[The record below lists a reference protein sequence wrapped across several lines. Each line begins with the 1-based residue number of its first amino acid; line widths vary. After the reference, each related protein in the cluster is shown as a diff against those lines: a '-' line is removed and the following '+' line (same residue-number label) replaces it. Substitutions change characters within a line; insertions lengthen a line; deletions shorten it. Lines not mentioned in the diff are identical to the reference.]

1 MNKNAQKECQKGWK
15 ERQYGYLTC
24 ENFVLYCRKPLAA
37 KEDTGLTYTGYEL
50 LWFFFFYAF
59 AGWVL
64 EVVFATFTNKKLANR
79 GFLNGPFC
87 PVYGLGMCF
96 LLVFFGGLLQ
106 NLFFLFVGSMVVTSL
121 LELLTGRLL
130 EKLYGRKWWD
140 YSDYKYNYGGYV
152 CLRFSLIWAAEAV
165 VLMRWLNPFVAQLI
179 RLIPPLVGRIVL
191 AVLTVMLACDFLVTT
206 KVVLMLKKRG
216 RRIQEF
222 TEGVNRFT
230 GRMGGAIAGL
240 IQRRMT
246 KAFPHL
252 READGLPAKKA
263 KEESG
268 VFAKG
273 CCFHKLVW
281 LFFIGAF
288 LGDITETIW
297 CYVTMGK
304 LMSRSSVVY
313 GPFSVVWGIAVVLLT
328 LLLDRYKDKPDRY
341 IFIFGTVVGGAYEYI
356 CSVFTELVFG
366 TVFWDYSH
374 LPFNLGGRINL
385 LFCFFWGIAAL
396 VWLKFVYP
404 FLSRL
409 IEKVPKKA
417 GTWLSFCF
425 VVFMILNM
433 AISALALSRYSE
445 RAAGKQA
452 ENGFE
457 RFLDEHYTDERM
469 ERIYPNA
476 KMTS

>member
-1 MNKNAQKECQKGWK
+1 MI
-15 ERQYGYLTC
+15 
-24 ENFVLYCRKPLAA
+24 
-37 KEDTGLTYTGYEL
+37 YTGYEL
-50 LWFFFFYAF
+50 LCFFFFYAF

-64 EVVFATFTNKKLANR
+64 EVVFAAFTNKKLANR

-87 PVYGLGMCF
+87 PVYGCGMVF
-96 LLVFFGGLLQ
+96 LLVFFGGLLH
-106 NLFFLFVGSMVVTSL
+106 NLFFLFLGSLVVTSL
-121 LELLTGRLL
+121 LELLTGKLL

-152 CLRFSLIWAAEAV
+152 CLRFSLIWAAGAV
-165 VLMRWLNPFVAQLI
+165 VLMRWVNPFVTSVI
-179 RLIPPLVGRIVL
+179 RLVPALVGRVVL
-191 AVLTVMLACDFLVTT
+191 IALVVLLVCDWLVTT
-206 KVVLMLKKRG
+206 KAVLRMKKQG
-216 RRIQEF
+216 RRIQEL
-222 TEGVNRFT
+222 TEGVNRLT
-230 GRMGGAIAGL
+230 GRMGGAIFGV
-240 IQRRMT
+240 IQKRMT
-246 KAFPHL
+246 RAFPNLWEEGTAPAAKDREKEAAEKAF
-252 READGLPAKKA
+252 AA
-263 KEESG
+263 
-268 VFAKG
+268 G

-297 CYVTMGK
+297 CLVTMRK
-304 LMSRSSVVY
+304 LMSRSSVIY
-313 GPFSVVWGIAVVLLT
+313 GPFSVVWGLAIVMLT

-341 IFIFGTVVGGAYEYI
+341 IFVFGTVVGGAYEYI

-409 IEKVPKKA
+409 IEKAPKRP
-417 GTWLSFCF
+417 GTWLSWVF
-425 VVFMILNM
+425 VVFMVCNM
-433 AISALALSRYSE
+433 AISALALARYSD
-445 RAAGKQA
+445 RAAGEPA

-457 RFLDEHYTDERM
+457 VFLDEHYTDERM
-469 ERIYPNA
+469 EKIYPNA

>member
-1 MNKNAQKECQKGWK
+1 MI
-15 ERQYGYLTC
+15 
-24 ENFVLYCRKPLAA
+24 
-37 KEDTGLTYTGYEL
+37 YTGYEL
-50 LWFFFFYAF
+50 LCFFFFYAF

-64 EVVFATFTNKKLANR
+64 EVVFAAFTNKKLANR

-87 PVYGLGMCF
+87 PVYGCGMVF
-96 LLVFFGGLLQ
+96 LLVFFGGLLH
-106 NLFFLFVGSMVVTSL
+106 NLFFLFLGSLVVTSL
-121 LELLTGRLL
+121 LELLTGKLL

-152 CLRFSLIWAAEAV
+152 CLRFSLIWAAGAV
-165 VLMRWLNPFVAQLI
+165 VLMRWVNPFVTSVI
-179 RLIPPLVGRIVL
+179 RLVPALVGRVVL
-191 AVLTVMLACDFLVTT
+191 IALVVLLVCDWLVTT
-206 KVVLMLKKRG
+206 KAVLRMKKQG
-216 RRIQEF
+216 RRIQEL
-222 TEGVNRFT
+222 TEGVNRLT
-230 GRMGGAIAGL
+230 GRMGGAIFGV
-240 IQRRMT
+240 IQKRMT
-246 KAFPHL
+246 RAFPNLREEGTAPAAKDREKEAAEKAF
-252 READGLPAKKA
+252 AA
-263 KEESG
+263 
-268 VFAKG
+268 G

-297 CYVTMGK
+297 CLVTMRK
-304 LMSRSSVVY
+304 LMSRSSVIY
-313 GPFSVVWGIAVVLLT
+313 GPFSVVWGLAIVMLT

-341 IFIFGTVVGGAYEYI
+341 IFVFGTVVGGAYEYI

-409 IEKVPKKA
+409 IEKVPKRL
-417 GTWLSFCF
+417 GTWLSWVF
-425 VVFMILNM
+425 VVFMVCNM
-433 AISALALSRYSE
+433 AISALALARYSD
-445 RAAGKQA
+445 RAAGEPA

-469 ERIYPNA
+469 EKIYPNA

>member
-1 MNKNAQKECQKGWK
+1 MI
-15 ERQYGYLTC
+15 
-24 ENFVLYCRKPLAA
+24 
-37 KEDTGLTYTGYEL
+37 YTGYEL
-50 LWFFFFYAF
+50 LCFFFFYAF

-64 EVVFATFTNKKLANR
+64 EVVFAAFTNKKLANR

-87 PVYGLGMCF
+87 PVYGCGMVF
-96 LLVFFGGLLQ
+96 LLVFFGGLLH
-106 NLFFLFVGSMVVTSL
+106 NLFFLFLGSLVVTSL
-121 LELLTGRLL
+121 LELLTGKLL

-152 CLRFSLIWAAEAV
+152 CLRFSLIWAAGAV
-165 VLMRWLNPFVAQLI
+165 VLMRWANPFVTSVI
-179 RLIPPLVGRIVL
+179 RLVPALVGRVVL
-191 AVLTVMLACDFLVTT
+191 IALVVLLVCDWLVTT
-206 KVVLMLKKRG
+206 KAVLRMKKQG
-216 RRIQEF
+216 RRIQEL
-222 TEGVNRFT
+222 TEGVNRLT
-230 GRMGGAIAGL
+230 GRMGGAIFGV
-240 IQRRMT
+240 IQKRMT
-246 KAFPHL
+246 RAFPNLREEGTAPAAKDREKEAAEKAF
-252 READGLPAKKA
+252 AA
-263 KEESG
+263 
-268 VFAKG
+268 G

-297 CYVTMGK
+297 CLVTMRK
-304 LMSRSSVVY
+304 LMSRSSVIY
-313 GPFSVVWGIAVVLLT
+313 GPFSVVWGLAIVMLT

-341 IFIFGTVVGGAYEYI
+341 IFVFGTVVGGAYEYI

-409 IEKVPKKA
+409 IEKVPKRP
-417 GTWLSFCF
+417 GTWLSWVF
-425 VVFMILNM
+425 VVFMVCNM
-433 AISALALSRYSE
+433 AISALALARYSD
-445 RAAGKQA
+445 RAAGEPA

-457 RFLDEHYTDERM
+457 VFLDEHYTDERM
-469 ERIYPNA
+469 EKIYPNA

>member
-1 MNKNAQKECQKGWK
+1 MI
-15 ERQYGYLTC
+15 
-24 ENFVLYCRKPLAA
+24 
-37 KEDTGLTYTGYEL
+37 YTGYEL
-50 LWFFFFYAF
+50 LCFFFFYAF

-64 EVVFATFTNKKLANR
+64 EVVFAAFTNKKLANR

-87 PVYGLGMCF
+87 PVYGCGMVF
-96 LLVFFGGLLQ
+96 LLVFFGGLLH
-106 NLFFLFVGSMVVTSL
+106 NLFFLFLGSLVVTSL
-121 LELLTGRLL
+121 LELLTGKLL

-152 CLRFSLIWAAEAV
+152 CLRFSLIWAAGAV
-165 VLMRWLNPFVAQLI
+165 VLMRWVNPFVTSVI
-179 RLIPPLVGRIVL
+179 RLVPALVGRVVL
-191 AVLTVMLACDFLVTT
+191 IALVVLLVCDWLVTT
-206 KVVLMLKKRG
+206 KAVLRMKKQG
-216 RRIQEF
+216 RRIQEL
-222 TEGVNRFT
+222 TEGVNRLT
-230 GRMGGAIAGL
+230 GRMGGAIFGV
-240 IQRRMT
+240 IQKRMT
-246 KAFPHL
+246 RAFPNLREEGTALAAKDREKEAAEKAF
-252 READGLPAKKA
+252 AA
-263 KEESG
+263 
-268 VFAKG
+268 G

-297 CYVTMGK
+297 CLVTMRK
-304 LMSRSSVVY
+304 LMSRSSVIY
-313 GPFSVVWGIAVVLLT
+313 GPFSVVWGLAIVMLT

-341 IFIFGTVVGGAYEYI
+341 IFVFGTVVGGAYEYI

-409 IEKVPKKA
+409 IEKVPKRL
-417 GTWLSFCF
+417 GTWLSWVF
-425 VVFMILNM
+425 VVFMVCNM
-433 AISALALSRYSE
+433 AISALALARYSD
-445 RAAGKQA
+445 RAAGEPA

-469 ERIYPNA
+469 EKIYPNA

>member
-1 MNKNAQKECQKGWK
+1 M
-15 ERQYGYLTC
+15 
-24 ENFVLYCRKPLAA
+24 
-37 KEDTGLTYTGYEL
+37 
-50 LWFFFFYAF
+50 
-59 AGWVL
+59 L
-64 EVVFATFTNKKLANR
+64 EVVFAAFTNKKLANR

-87 PVYGLGMCF
+87 PVYGCGMVF
-96 LLVFFGGLLQ
+96 LLVFFGGLLH
-106 NLFFLFVGSMVVTSL
+106 NLFFLFLGSLVVTSL
-121 LELLTGRLL
+121 LELLTGKLL

-152 CLRFSLIWAAEAV
+152 CLRFSLIWAAGAV
-165 VLMRWLNPFVAQLI
+165 VLMRWVNPFVISVI
-179 RLIPPLVGRIVL
+179 RLIPALVGR
-191 AVLTVMLACDFLVTT
+191 AVLIALVVLLVCDWLVTT
-206 KVVLMLKKRG
+206 KAVLRMKKQG
-216 RRIQEF
+216 RRIQEL
-222 TEGVNRFT
+222 TAGVNRLT
-230 GRMGGAIAGL
+230 GRMGGAIFGV
-240 IQRRMT
+240 IQKRMT
-246 KAFPHL
+246 KAFPNL
-252 READGLPAKKA
+252 REEGAALAAKDREKEAAEKA
-263 KEESG
+263 
-268 VFAKG
+268 FAAG
-273 CCFHKLVW
+273 CCFYKLVW

-297 CYVTMGK
+297 CLVTMRK
-304 LMSRSSVVY
+304 LMSRSSVIY
-313 GPFSVVWGIAVVLLT
+313 GPFSVVWGLAIVMLT

-341 IFIFGTVVGGAYEYI
+341 IFVFGTVVGGAYEYI

-409 IEKVPKKA
+409 IEKVPKRL
-417 GTWLSFCF
+417 GTWLSWVF
-425 VVFMILNM
+425 VVFMVCNM
-433 AISALALSRYSE
+433 AISALALARYSD
-445 RAAGKQA
+445 RAAGEPA

-469 ERIYPNA
+469 EKIYPNA

>member
-1 MNKNAQKECQKGWK
+1 MI
-15 ERQYGYLTC
+15 
-24 ENFVLYCRKPLAA
+24 
-37 KEDTGLTYTGYEL
+37 YTGYEL
-50 LWFFFFYAF
+50 LCFFFFYAF

-64 EVVFATFTNKKLANR
+64 EVVFAAFTNKKLANR

-87 PVYGLGMCF
+87 PVYGCGMVF
-96 LLVFFGGLLQ
+96 LLVFFGGLLH
-106 NLFFLFVGSMVVTSL
+106 NLFFLFLGSLVVTSL
-121 LELLTGRLL
+121 LELLTGKLL

-152 CLRFSLIWAAEAV
+152 CLRFSLIWAAGAV
-165 VLMRWLNPFVAQLI
+165 VLMRWVNPFVISVI
-179 RLIPPLVGRIVL
+179 RLIPALVGR
-191 AVLTVMLACDFLVTT
+191 AVLIALVVLLVCDWLVTT
-206 KVVLMLKKRG
+206 KAVLRMKKQG
-216 RRIQEF
+216 RRIQEL
-222 TEGVNRFT
+222 TEGVNRLT
-230 GRMGGAIAGL
+230 GRMGGAIFGV
-240 IQRRMT
+240 IQKRMT
-246 KAFPHL
+246 RAFPNLREEGAALAAKDREKEAAEKAF
-252 READGLPAKKA
+252 AA
-263 KEESG
+263 
-268 VFAKG
+268 G

-297 CYVTMGK
+297 CLVTMRK
-304 LMSRSSVVY
+304 LMSRSSVIY
-313 GPFSVVWGIAVVLLT
+313 GPFSVVWGLAIVMLT

-341 IFIFGTVVGGAYEYI
+341 IFMFGTVVGGAYEYI

-409 IEKVPKKA
+409 IEKVPKRL
-417 GTWLSFCF
+417 GTWLSWVF
-425 VVFMILNM
+425 VVFMVCNM
-433 AISALALSRYSE
+433 AISALALARYSD
-445 RAAGKQA
+445 RAAGEPA

-469 ERIYPNA
+469 EKIYPNA

>member
-1 MNKNAQKECQKGWK
+1 MI
-15 ERQYGYLTC
+15 
-24 ENFVLYCRKPLAA
+24 
-37 KEDTGLTYTGYEL
+37 YTGYEL
-50 LWFFFFYAF
+50 LCFFFFYAF

-64 EVVFATFTNKKLANR
+64 EVVFAAFTNKKLANR

-87 PVYGLGMCF
+87 PVYGCGMVF
-96 LLVFFGGLLQ
+96 LLVFFGGLLH
-106 NLFFLFVGSMVVTSL
+106 NLFFLFLGSLVVTSL
-121 LELLTGRLL
+121 LELLTGKLL

-152 CLRFSLIWAAEAV
+152 CLRFSLIWAAGAV
-165 VLMRWLNPFVAQLI
+165 VLMRWVNPFVTSVI
-179 RLIPPLVGRIVL
+179 RLVPALVGRVVL
-191 AVLTVMLACDFLVTT
+191 IALVVLLVCDWLVTT
-206 KVVLMLKKRG
+206 KAVLRMKKQG
-216 RRIQEF
+216 RRIQEL
-222 TEGVNRFT
+222 TEGVNRLT
-230 GRMGGAIAGL
+230 GRMGGAIFGV
-240 IQRRMT
+240 IQKRMT
-246 KAFPHL
+246 RAFPNLREEGTALAAKDREKEAAEKAF
-252 READGLPAKKA
+252 AA
-263 KEESG
+263 
-268 VFAKG
+268 G

-297 CYVTMGK
+297 CLVTMRK
-304 LMSRSSVVY
+304 LMSRSSVIY
-313 GPFSVVWGIAVVLLT
+313 GPFSVVWGLAIVMLT

-341 IFIFGTVVGGAYEYI
+341 IFVFGTVVGGAYEYI

-409 IEKVPKKA
+409 IEKVPKRP
-417 GTWLSFCF
+417 GTWLSWVF
-425 VVFMILNM
+425 VVFMVCNM
-433 AISALALSRYSE
+433 AISALALARYSD
-445 RAAGKQA
+445 RAAGEPA

-457 RFLDEHYTDERM
+457 VFLDEHYTDERM
-469 ERIYPNA
+469 EKIYPNA

>member
-1 MNKNAQKECQKGWK
+1 MI
-15 ERQYGYLTC
+15 
-24 ENFVLYCRKPLAA
+24 
-37 KEDTGLTYTGYEL
+37 YTGYEL
-50 LWFFFFYAF
+50 LCFFFFYAF

-64 EVVFATFTNKKLANR
+64 EVVFAAFTNKKLANR

-87 PVYGLGMCF
+87 PVYGCGMVF
-96 LLVFFGGLLQ
+96 LLVFFGGLLH
-106 NLFFLFVGSMVVTSL
+106 NLFFLFLGSLVVTSL
-121 LELLTGRLL
+121 LELLTGKLL

-152 CLRFSLIWAAEAV
+152 CLRFSLIWAAGAV
-165 VLMRWLNPFVAQLI
+165 VLMRWVNPFVTSVI
-179 RLIPPLVGRIVL
+179 RLVPALVGRVVL
-191 AVLTVMLACDFLVTT
+191 IALVVLLVCDWLVTT
-206 KVVLMLKKRG
+206 KAVLRMKKQG
-216 RRIQEF
+216 RRIQEL
-222 TEGVNRFT
+222 TEGVNRLT
-230 GRMGGAIAGL
+230 GRMGGAIFGV
-240 IQRRMT
+240 IQKRMT
-246 KAFPHL
+246 RAFPNLREEGTALAAKDREKEAAEKAF
-252 READGLPAKKA
+252 AA
-263 KEESG
+263 
-268 VFAKG
+268 G

-297 CYVTMGK
+297 CLVTMRK
-304 LMSRSSVVY
+304 LMSRSSVIY
-313 GPFSVVWGIAVVLLT
+313 GPFSVVWGLAIVMLT

-341 IFIFGTVVGGAYEYI
+341 IFVFGTVVGGAYEYI

-409 IEKVPKKA
+409 IEKVPKRL
-417 GTWLSFCF
+417 GTFLSWVF
-425 VVFMILNM
+425 VVFMVCNM
-433 AISALALSRYSE
+433 AISALALARYSD
-445 RAAGKQA
+445 RAAGEPA

-457 RFLDEHYTDERM
+457 VFLDEHYTDERM
-469 ERIYPNA
+469 EKIYPNA

>member
-1 MNKNAQKECQKGWK
+1 MI
-15 ERQYGYLTC
+15 
-24 ENFVLYCRKPLAA
+24 
-37 KEDTGLTYTGYEL
+37 YTGYEL
-50 LWFFFFYAF
+50 LCFFFFYAF

-64 EVVFATFTNKKLANR
+64 EVVFAAFTNKKLANR

-87 PVYGLGMCF
+87 PVYGCGMVF
-96 LLVFFGGLLQ
+96 LLVFFGGLLH
-106 NLFFLFVGSMVVTSL
+106 NLFFLFLGSLVVTSL
-121 LELLTGRLL
+121 LELLTGKLL

-152 CLRFSLIWAAEAV
+152 CLRFSLIWAAGAV
-165 VLMRWLNPFVAQLI
+165 VLMRWANPFVTSVI
-179 RLIPPLVGRIVL
+179 RLVPALVGRVVL
-191 AVLTVMLACDFLVTT
+191 IALVVLLVCDWLVTT
-206 KVVLMLKKRG
+206 KAVLRMKKQG
-216 RRIQEF
+216 RRIQEL
-222 TEGVNRFT
+222 TEGVNRLT
-230 GRMGGAIAGL
+230 GRMGGAIFGV
-240 IQRRMT
+240 IQKRMT
-246 KAFPHL
+246 RAFPNLREEGTALAAKDREKEAAEKAF
-252 READGLPAKKA
+252 AA
-263 KEESG
+263 
-268 VFAKG
+268 G

-297 CYVTMGK
+297 CLVTMRK
-304 LMSRSSVVY
+304 LMSRSSVIY
-313 GPFSVVWGIAVVLLT
+313 GPFSVVWGLAIVMLT

-341 IFIFGTVVGGAYEYI
+341 IFVFGTVVGGAYEYI

-409 IEKVPKKA
+409 IEKVPKRP
-417 GTWLSFCF
+417 GTWLSWVF
-425 VVFMILNM
+425 VVFMVCNM
-433 AISALALSRYSE
+433 AISALALARYSD
-445 RAAGKQA
+445 RAAGEPA

-469 ERIYPNA
+469 EKIYPNA

>member
-1 MNKNAQKECQKGWK
+1 MI
-15 ERQYGYLTC
+15 
-24 ENFVLYCRKPLAA
+24 
-37 KEDTGLTYTGYEL
+37 YTGYEL
-50 LWFFFFYAF
+50 LCFFFFYAF

-64 EVVFATFTNKKLANR
+64 EVVFAAFTNKKLANR

-87 PVYGLGMCF
+87 PVYGCGMVF
-96 LLVFFGGLLQ
+96 LLVFFGGLLH
-106 NLFFLFVGSMVVTSL
+106 NLFFLFLGSLVVTSL
-121 LELLTGRLL
+121 LELLTGKLM

-152 CLRFSLIWAAEAV
+152 CLRFSLIWAAGAV
-165 VLMRWLNPFVAQLI
+165 VLMRWVNPFVTSVI
-179 RLIPPLVGRIVL
+179 RLVPALVGRVVL
-191 AVLTVMLACDFLVTT
+191 IALVVLLVCDWLVTT
-206 KVVLMLKKRG
+206 KAVLRMKKQG
-216 RRIQEF
+216 RRIQEL
-222 TEGVNRFT
+222 TEGVNRLT
-230 GRMGGAIAGL
+230 GRMGGAIFGV
-240 IQRRMT
+240 IQKRMT
-246 KAFPHL
+246 RAFPNLREEGTALAAKDREKEAAEKAF
-252 READGLPAKKA
+252 AA
-263 KEESG
+263 
-268 VFAKG
+268 G

-297 CYVTMGK
+297 CLVTMRK
-304 LMSRSSVVY
+304 LMSRSSVIY
-313 GPFSVVWGIAVVLLT
+313 GPFSVVWGLAIVMLT

-341 IFIFGTVVGGAYEYI
+341 IFVFGTVVGGAYEYI

-409 IEKVPKKA
+409 IEKVPKRP
-417 GTWLSFCF
+417 GTWLSWVF
-425 VVFMILNM
+425 VVFMVCNM
-433 AISALALSRYSE
+433 AISALALARYSD
-445 RAAGKQA
+445 RAAGEPA

-469 ERIYPNA
+469 EKIYPNA

>member
-1 MNKNAQKECQKGWK
+1 MI
-15 ERQYGYLTC
+15 
-24 ENFVLYCRKPLAA
+24 
-37 KEDTGLTYTGYEL
+37 YTGYEL
-50 LWFFFFYAF
+50 LCFFFFYAF

-64 EVVFATFTNKKLANR
+64 EVVFAAFTNKKLANR

-87 PVYGLGMCF
+87 PVYGCGMVF
-96 LLVFFGGLLQ
+96 LLVFFGGLLH
-106 NLFFLFVGSMVVTSL
+106 NLFFLFLGSLVVTSL
-121 LELLTGRLL
+121 LELLTGKLL

-152 CLRFSLIWAAEAV
+152 CLRFSLIWAAGAV
-165 VLMRWLNPFVAQLI
+165 VLMRWVNPFVTSVI
-179 RLIPPLVGRIVL
+179 RLVPALVGRVVL
-191 AVLTVMLACDFLVTT
+191 IALVVLLVCDWLVTT
-206 KVVLMLKKRG
+206 KAVLRMKKQG
-216 RRIQEF
+216 RRIQEL
-222 TEGVNRFT
+222 TEGVNRLT
-230 GRMGGAIAGL
+230 GRMGGAIFGV
-240 IQRRMT
+240 IQKRMT
-246 KAFPHL
+246 RAFPNLREEGAALAAKDREKEAAEKAF
-252 READGLPAKKA
+252 AA
-263 KEESG
+263 
-268 VFAKG
+268 G

-297 CYVTMGK
+297 CLVTMRK
-304 LMSRSSVVY
+304 LMSRSSVIY
-313 GPFSVVWGIAVVLLT
+313 GPFSVVWGLAIVMLT

-341 IFIFGTVVGGAYEYI
+341 IFVFGTVVGGAYEYI

-409 IEKVPKKA
+409 IEKVPKRL
-417 GTWLSFCF
+417 GTWLSWVF
-425 VVFMILNM
+425 VVFMVCNM
-433 AISALALSRYSE
+433 AISALALARYSD
-445 RAAGKQA
+445 RAAGEPA

-469 ERIYPNA
+469 EKIYPNA

>member
-1 MNKNAQKECQKGWK
+1 MI
-15 ERQYGYLTC
+15 
-24 ENFVLYCRKPLAA
+24 
-37 KEDTGLTYTGYEL
+37 YTGYEL
-50 LWFFFFYAF
+50 LCFFFFYAF

-64 EVVFATFTNKKLANR
+64 EVMFAAFTNKKLANR

-87 PVYGLGMCF
+87 PVYGCGMVF
-96 LLVFFGGLLQ
+96 LLVFFGGLLH
-106 NLFFLFVGSMVVTSL
+106 NLFFLFLGSLVVTSL
-121 LELLTGRLL
+121 LELLTGKLM

-152 CLRFSLIWAAEAV
+152 CLRFSLIWAAGAV
-165 VLMRWLNPFVAQLI
+165 VLMRWVNPFVTSVI
-179 RLIPPLVGRIVL
+179 RLVPALVGRVVL
-191 AVLTVMLACDFLVTT
+191 IALVVLLVCDWLVTT
-206 KVVLMLKKRG
+206 KAVLRMKKQG
-216 RRIQEF
+216 RRIQEL
-222 TEGVNRFT
+222 TEGVNRLT
-230 GRMGGAIAGL
+230 GRMGGAIFGV
-240 IQRRMT
+240 IQKRMT
-246 KAFPHL
+246 RAFPNLREEGTALAAKDREKEAAEKAF
-252 READGLPAKKA
+252 AA
-263 KEESG
+263 
-268 VFAKG
+268 G

-297 CYVTMGK
+297 CLVTMRK
-304 LMSRSSVVY
+304 LMSRSSVIY
-313 GPFSVVWGIAVVLLT
+313 GPFSVVWGLAIVMLT

-341 IFIFGTVVGGAYEYI
+341 IFVFGTVVGGAYEYI

-409 IEKVPKKA
+409 IEKVPKRL
-417 GTWLSFCF
+417 GTWLSWVF
-425 VVFMILNM
+425 VVFMVCNM
-433 AISALALSRYSE
+433 AISALALARYSD
-445 RAAGKQA
+445 RAAGEPA

-469 ERIYPNA
+469 EKIYPNA

>member
-1 MNKNAQKECQKGWK
+1 MI
-15 ERQYGYLTC
+15 
-24 ENFVLYCRKPLAA
+24 
-37 KEDTGLTYTGYEL
+37 YTGYEL
-50 LWFFFFYAF
+50 LCFFFFYAF

-64 EVVFATFTNKKLANR
+64 EVVFAAFTNKKLANR

-87 PVYGLGMCF
+87 PVYGCGMVF
-96 LLVFFGGLLQ
+96 LLVFFGGLLH
-106 NLFFLFVGSMVVTSL
+106 NLFFLFLGSLVVTSL
-121 LELLTGRLL
+121 LELLTGKLM

-152 CLRFSLIWAAEAV
+152 CLRFSLIWAAGAV
-165 VLMRWLNPFVAQLI
+165 VLMRWVNPFVTSVI
-179 RLIPPLVGRIVL
+179 RLVPALVGRVVL
-191 AVLTVMLACDFLVTT
+191 IALVVLLVCDWLVTT
-206 KVVLMLKKRG
+206 KAVLRMKKQG
-216 RRIQEF
+216 RRIQEL
-222 TEGVNRFT
+222 TEGVNRLT
-230 GRMGGAIAGL
+230 GRMGGAIFGV
-240 IQRRMT
+240 IQKRMT
-246 KAFPHL
+246 RAFPNLREEGTAPAAKDREKEAAEKAF
-252 READGLPAKKA
+252 AA
-263 KEESG
+263 
-268 VFAKG
+268 G

-297 CYVTMGK
+297 CLVTMRK
-304 LMSRSSVVY
+304 LMSRSSVIY
-313 GPFSVVWGIAVVLLT
+313 GPFSVVWGLAIVMLT

-341 IFIFGTVVGGAYEYI
+341 IFVFGTVVGGAYEYI

-409 IEKVPKKA
+409 IEKVPKRL
-417 GTWLSFCF
+417 GTWLSWVF
-425 VVFMILNM
+425 VVFMVCNM
-433 AISALALSRYSE
+433 AISALALARYSD
-445 RAAGKQA
+445 RAAGEPA

-469 ERIYPNA
+469 EKIYPNA

>member
-1 MNKNAQKECQKGWK
+1 M
-15 ERQYGYLTC
+15 
-24 ENFVLYCRKPLAA
+24 
-37 KEDTGLTYTGYEL
+37 
-50 LWFFFFYAF
+50 
-59 AGWVL
+59 L
-64 EVVFATFTNKKLANR
+64 EVVFAAFTNKKLANR

-87 PVYGLGMCF
+87 PVYGCGMVF
-96 LLVFFGGLLQ
+96 LLVFFGGLLH
-106 NLFFLFVGSMVVTSL
+106 NLFFLFLGSLVVTSL
-121 LELLTGRLL
+121 LELLTGKLL

-152 CLRFSLIWAAEAV
+152 CLRFSLIWAAGAV
-165 VLMRWLNPFVAQLI
+165 VLMRWVNPFVTSVI
-179 RLIPPLVGRIVL
+179 RLVPALVGRVVL
-191 AVLTVMLACDFLVTT
+191 IALVVLLVCDWLVTT
-206 KVVLMLKKRG
+206 KAVLRMKKQG
-216 RRIQEF
+216 RRIQEL
-222 TEGVNRFT
+222 TEGVNRLT
-230 GRMGGAIAGL
+230 GRMGGAIFGV
-240 IQRRMT
+240 IQKRMT
-246 KAFPHL
+246 RAFPNLREEGTALAAKDREKEAAEKAF
-252 READGLPAKKA
+252 AA
-263 KEESG
+263 
-268 VFAKG
+268 G

-297 CYVTMGK
+297 CLVTMRK
-304 LMSRSSVVY
+304 LMSRSSVIY
-313 GPFSVVWGIAVVLLT
+313 GPFSVVWGLAIVMLT

-341 IFIFGTVVGGAYEYI
+341 IFVFGTVVGGAYEYI

-409 IEKVPKKA
+409 IEKVPKRL
-417 GTWLSFCF
+417 GTWLSWVF
-425 VVFMILNM
+425 VVFMVCNM
-433 AISALALSRYSE
+433 AISALALARYSD
-445 RAAGKQA
+445 RAAGEPA

-469 ERIYPNA
+469 EKIYPNA

>member
-1 MNKNAQKECQKGWK
+1 MI
-15 ERQYGYLTC
+15 
-24 ENFVLYCRKPLAA
+24 
-37 KEDTGLTYTGYEL
+37 YTGYEL
-50 LWFFFFYAF
+50 LCFFFFYAF

-64 EVVFATFTNKKLANR
+64 EVVFAAFTNKKLANR

-87 PVYGLGMCF
+87 PVYGCGMVF
-96 LLVFFGGLLQ
+96 LLVFFGGLLH
-106 NLFFLFVGSMVVTSL
+106 NLFFLFLGSLVVTSL
-121 LELLTGRLL
+121 LELLTGKLL

-152 CLRFSLIWAAEAV
+152 CLRFSLIWAAGAV
-165 VLMRWLNPFVAQLI
+165 VLMRWVNPFVTSVI
-179 RLIPPLVGRIVL
+179 RLVPALVGRVVL
-191 AVLTVMLACDFLVTT
+191 IALVVLLVCDWLVTT
-206 KVVLMLKKRG
+206 KAVLRMKKQG
-216 RRIQEF
+216 RRIQEL
-222 TEGVNRFT
+222 TEGVNRLT
-230 GRMGGAIAGL
+230 GRMGGAIFGV
-240 IQRRMT
+240 IQKRMT
-246 KAFPHL
+246 RAFPNLREEGTAPAAKDREKEAAEKAF
-252 READGLPAKKA
+252 AA
-263 KEESG
+263 
-268 VFAKG
+268 G

-297 CYVTMGK
+297 CLVTMRK
-304 LMSRSSVVY
+304 LMSRSSVIY
-313 GPFSVVWGIAVVLLT
+313 GPFSVVWGLAIVMLT

-341 IFIFGTVVGGAYEYI
+341 IFVFGTVVGGAYEYI

-409 IEKVPKKA
+409 IEKVPKRP
-417 GTWLSFCF
+417 GTWLSWVF
-425 VVFMILNM
+425 VVFMVCNM
-433 AISALALSRYSE
+433 AISALALARYSD
-445 RAAGKQA
+445 RAAGEPA

-457 RFLDEHYTDERM
+457 VFLDEHYTDERM
-469 ERIYPNA
+469 EKIYPNA